1 MNTDIDPF
9 WDDLG
14 IAWRAIDLVPESLTP
29 RLRKQ
34 LKRETWRKRLS
45 AAFGT
50 LGLAVGVAFV
60 AWAFKSKGAW
70 NKFYGALLF
79 TWITLG
85 AGLSVWGLRH
95 RREGDMKSLSGML
108 ELSIAR
114 AKRTQREARVWPIAV
129 LFLLPVAGLVVFGP
143 ASGARKI
150 GLLIF
155 LAVCAIGFIAWGR
168 WSQRQGRERQARF
181 EYLKRELAGHDRP
194 D

>member
-1 MNTDIDPF
+1 MNSGMDPF

-14 IAWRAIDLVPESLTP
+14 IAWRAIDLEPDSLTP

-34 LKRETWRKRLS
+34 LKRETWRRRIGVV
-45 AAFGT
+45 FGG
-50 LGLAVGVAFV
+50 LGIALV

-95 RREGDMKSLSGML
+95 RTEGDLESRSAML

-114 AKRTQREARVWPIAV
+114 AKRTQREARVSPVAV
-129 LFLLPVAGLVVFGP
+129 LFLLLLQALWCSARPLVH
-143 ASGARKI
+143 AR
-150 GLLIF
+150 
-155 LAVCAIGFIAWGR
+155 LA
-168 WSQRQGRERQARF
+168 
-181 EYLKRELAGHDRP
+181 Y
-194 D
+194 